1 MIKNIVFDIGNVLMS
16 FHPNE
21 YFTEVFQDEK
31 RAKLI
36 CTKLFSHEAWLK
48 YDQGIYVLDD
58 LYKVY
63 NSAYPNDIED
73 INIVLKNWLYLLQPI
88 HASIAFMKQMKN
100 EGYQVYVLSN
110 ISEDSKEYVK
120 QHSEVFTYAQ
130 GAVLSYEEKIN
141 KPDARIYEILLQ
153 RYDLNADETIFIDD
167 SKANIEQAN
176 ALGIYGIQYKN
187 DEQMKRDVD
196 SIIRRNQK
204 C

>member
-73 INIVLKNWLYLLQPI
+73 IDIVLRNWLHLLQPI

-153 RYDLNADETIFIDD
+153 RYELNADETIFIDD

-176 ALGIYGIQYKN
+176 ALGIYGIQYKDN
-187 DEQMKRDVD
+187 EQMKRDVD